1 MTTIY
6 PTQIGYVPTGVN
18 GTVGIS
24 SVTIGRTITGSYEG
38 IGFGQDGRPDYLNLL
53 QINLANKIGTVITQK
68 GTITINVADIMAIA
82 GVPAN
87 LNLTL
92 KEVTVCNAGATNKM
106 IILGSQ
112 LYT

>member
-6 PTQIGYVPTGVN
+6 PTQIGYQPTGVN

-24 SVTIGRTITGSYEG
+24 SVTIGRTITGAYEG

-53 QINLANKIGTVITQK
+53 QINLANKVGPVVTQR
-68 GTITINVADIMAIA
+68 GTISMNVADLIAIA
-82 GVPAN
+82 GLPAN
-87 LNLTL
+87 LNMTL
-92 KEVTVCNAGATNKM
+92 KEVTVCDAGVAKKAV
-106 IILGSQ
+106 IIMSQ